1 MKSLLLIFGL
11 LVSIFCF
18 GADSQ
23 VREVQRDSASGMLMK
38 WIIPPK
44 TIIKNEIL
52 KGYDRDILIYL
63 ETDESG
69 WVQKAEVSK
78 SSGLDDLD
86 NLVLRAVKR
95 SKLKVW
101 NEWDIK
107 TNHPS
112 RLKLPFEF
120 SVSRVPKYEFFPNIV
135 PKKSDL
141 KGESRSL
148 SIYVEADN
156 SGKISK
162 TKVTKSSGINKLDN
176 YVLKEFKDKAR
187 FKPLNIN
194 GKPYPIKETEDFHF
208 PLGSAEEG

>member
-11 LVSIFCF
+11 LVSSFCF

-44 TIIKNEIL
+44 IRIDNEIL
-52 KGYDRDILIYL
+52 EGYDRNLLIYL
-63 ETDESG
+63 ETDENG
-69 WVQKAEVSK
+69 RVQKAEVSK
-78 SSGLDDLD
+78 SSGVDELDS
-86 NLVLRAVKR
+86 LVLRAVKR

-120 SVSRVPKYEFFPNIV
+120 SVSRVPKYAVYPEFTYTNA
-135 PKKSDL
+135 DL
-141 KGESRSL
+141 KGSDRTIRL
-148 SIYVEADN
+148 SVEAN
-156 SGKISK
+156 EKGKLTK
-162 TKVTKSSGINKLDN
+162 VKVTKSTGIPALDE
-176 YVLKEFKDKAR
+176 YVLSEFFKKTS
-187 FKPLNIN
+187 FKPLVIN
-194 GKPYPIKETEDFHF
+194 GKPQRISTTADFRF
-208 PLGSAEEG
+208 NLRSASD

>member
-1 MKSLLLIFGL
+1 M
-11 LVSIFCF
+11 
-18 GADSQ
+18 
-23 VREVQRDSASGMLMK
+23 
-38 WIIPPK
+38 
-44 TIIKNEIL
+44 
-52 KGYDRDILIYL
+52 
-63 ETDESG
+63 
-69 WVQKAEVSK
+69 
-78 SSGLDDLD
+78 
-86 NLVLRAVKR
+86 KR

-135 PKKSDL
+135 PKKPDL

-162 TKVTKSSGINKLDN
+162 AKVTKSSGLNKLDN
-176 YVLKEFKDKAR
+176 YILKEFKDKAR

-194 GKPYPIKETEDFHF
+194 GKPYQLKRLKIFTF
-208 PLGSAEEG
+208 L

>member
-1 MKSLLLIFGL
+1 MKSLFIVFGL
-11 LVSIFCF
+11 LVSSFCF

-23 VREVQRDSASGMLMK
+23 VREVQRSTETGMLMK

-44 TIIKNEIL
+44 VRIDNEIL

-69 WVQKAEVSK
+69 RVQKAEVSK

-112 RLKLPFEF
+112 RLKLPFDF
-120 SVSRVPKYEFFPNIV
+120 AVSRIPDYAVYPKFNYKNA
-135 PKKSDL
+135 DL
-141 KGESRSL
+141 KGSDRTIRL
-148 SIYVEADN
+148 SVEAN
-156 SGKISK
+156 EKGKL
-162 TKVTKSSGINKLDN
+162 TKVKVFRGTGIPALDK
-176 YVLKEFKDKAR
+176 YVLSEFIKQAS
-187 FKPLNIN
+187 FKPLIIN
-194 GKPYPIKETEDFHF
+194 GKPQLIKTTADFSF
-208 PLGSAEEG
+208 GLSSSSD

>member
-1 MKSLLLIFGL
+1 MKSLFIIFCLLL
-11 LVSIFCF
+11 SSFCF

-120 SVSRVPKYEFFPNIV
+120 SVSRVPKYAVYPEFTYTNA
-135 PKKSDL
+135 DL
-141 KGESRSL
+141 KGSDRTIRL
-148 SIYVEADN
+148 SVEAN
-156 SGKISK
+156 EKGKL
-162 TKVTKSSGINKLDN
+162 TKVKVFRGTGIPALDK
-176 YVLKEFKDKAR
+176 YVLSEFIKQAS
-187 FKPLNIN
+187 FKPLIIN
-194 GKPYPIKETEDFHF
+194 GKPQLIITIADFSF
-208 PLGSAEEG
+208 ILRSSSD